1 MGEKLHLAVKTY
13 MFDQEAG
20 PNSRMNEIRA
30 VYLIA
35 GVEPCRTRYQF
46 SMYWLVS
53 VLRYSAFGGELFF
66 AEASSSALQLATPS
80 EFVSRASKR
89 KWTMAPAPGG
99 EDVRRLLTALKG
111 HIL

>member
-1 MGEKLHLAVKTY
+1 MARGVGVVGEKLHLAVKTY

-20 PNSRMNEIRA
+20 PRARPNSRMNEIRA

-53 VLRYSAFGGELFF
+53 VLKYNAFGGELFF
-66 AEASSSALQLATPS
+66 AEASSSAQQLATPS
-80 EFVSRASKR
+80 HVCR
-89 KWTMAPAPGG
+89 KAV
-99 EDVRRLLTALKG
+99 E
-111 HIL
+111 